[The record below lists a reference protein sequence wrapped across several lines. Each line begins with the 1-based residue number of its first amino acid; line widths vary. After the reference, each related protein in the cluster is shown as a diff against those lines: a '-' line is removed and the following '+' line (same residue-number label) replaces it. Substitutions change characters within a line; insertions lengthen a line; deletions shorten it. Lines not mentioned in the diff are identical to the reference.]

1 MAIFC
6 EETTDE
12 KLRFG
17 RFFAS
22 FWTFFQSLSLP
33 FLLCYFLKSI
43 PSSSSFLSDVERLK
57 LDLSLD
63 LRL

>member
-6 EETTDE
+6 VETTDE

-22 FWTFFQSLSLP
+22 FWTFFQSLSP
-33 FLLCYFLKSI
+33 TLLCYFLKRI
-43 PSSSSFLSDVERLK
+43 ASSSSFLSDVERLK